1 MYTLYPTHAS
11 YMWPRACALHVHA
24 HACTGLQ
31 VQRASV
37 LCTELQVAII
47 QTWSV
52 RFHADCVYSSS
63 VRAQCRLA
71 ISHATSGMSTAR
83 PFPYECLW
91 HVCGIIDCSLWWHE
105 MPLRASYRNPSCN
118 CILLIADFKNYLDLC
133 TNDGILNKT
142 RVARC
147 SGVACRPF

>member
-1 MYTLYPTHAS
+1 MFVPYARVVHVATCMCSARTCACVHWVTSTTCKRALY
-11 YMWPRACALHVHA
+11 W
-24 HACTGLQ
+24 
-31 VQRASV
+31 
-37 LCTELQVAII
+37 
-47 QTWSV
+47 
-52 RFHADCVYSSS
+52 
-63 VRAQCRLA
+63 
-71 ISHATSGMSTAR
+71 ATSGYHSDLICTISCWLRIFVLCPSPVSSSYFSRNLRYVYCTTFSIWMFVA
-83 PFPYECLW
+83 CL
-91 HVCGIIDCSLWWHE
+91 WHE